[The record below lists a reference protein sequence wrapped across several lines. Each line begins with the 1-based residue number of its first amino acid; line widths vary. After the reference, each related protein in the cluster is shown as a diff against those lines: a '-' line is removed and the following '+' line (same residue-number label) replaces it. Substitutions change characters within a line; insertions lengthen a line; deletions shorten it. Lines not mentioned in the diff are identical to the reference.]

1 MATFKNTKGG
11 VASAEPSGYV
21 PGINEGHSELNFTP
35 ANAYVGSYLQTLYG
49 WSNSSSFYA
58 NISATMQPFYR
69 MVENWERWCTGV
81 VPFFHD
87 FASGVVP
94 TLLAQT
100 VVRKCSELIYGGG
113 VMFEK
118 LGGDVD
124 TEQEVKK
131 AQHSALSYIS
141 EEFIPTSN
149 FKRTLS
155 DALYMMCA
163 LGTSLLKCNTSA
175 GGVLWTEAVPL
186 SRFYVSMNAKGDP
199 DAVSIYLRPFD
210 VAKGGAGA
218 EDGRFILVEERFW
231 AEINGKRRPYHCY
244 RIYRSGVMVNQFAA
258 ESGASVP
265 WEQLPHRVRQALKES
280 YGAIKIGKVTPLPF
294 RDLGICL
301 LRFTPSV
308 SKMPWLKMGDSAIE
322 RCVEDLCKYDI
333 LSAQILTEMYVSRA
347 RVIADKTIQSPSARG
362 YSANTGIDGYLFTD
376 REGYNSTD
384 RSPLTVMQPDI
395 RAEQLKGLRNVILE
409 NIATSIGISPSSFAP
424 YLQDNSN
431 RTAREVSAE
440 ESATALFVENK
451 RDLIIGPINEL
462 LKTVLLYKG
471 FTEEVGIQFSK
482 AGQTNYTLLV
492 ENVARAKSA
501 GIMSLERSVSMINP
515 ELDHAQ
521 VREEVARIN
530 AEQEK
535 KQSMGMPDF
544 DFGGAL

>member
-1 MATFKNTKGG
+1 MANLSNTKGTAT
-11 VASAEPSGYV
+11 VEPTGFV
-21 PGINEGHSELNFTP
+21 PGTGEGHSSIGFTP
-35 ANAYVGSYLQTLYG
+35 ANEYIGSYMQSLYG

-58 NISATMQPFYR
+58 NISGPMQPFYR
-69 MVENWERWCTGV
+69 MVQNWERWCSGV

-87 FASGVVP
+87 FSSGVVP

-100 VVRKCSELIYGGG
+100 VVRKCADLIYGGG

-118 LGGDVD
+118 VGGDAD
-124 TEQEVKK
+124 TAKEIESDKQT
-131 AQHSALSYIS
+131 ALSYIS
-141 EEFIPTSN
+141 GEFIPKSG
-149 FKRTLS
+149 FKRALA

-163 LGTSLLKCNTSA
+163 LGTSIIKLNKA
-175 GGVLWTEAVPL
+175 PGGALWTEAVPL
-186 SRFYVSMNAKGDP
+186 SRFYMNTNAKGEP
-199 DAVSIYLRPFD
+199 DSVAIYLRPFE
-210 VAKGGAGA
+210 VSKNGAGSD
-218 EDGRFILVEERFW
+218 DGTFVLVEERFW
-231 AEINGKRRPYHCY
+231 ATVDGRRAPYHCY
-244 RIYRSGVMVNQFAA
+244 RVYKSGVMVNQFSAD
-258 ESGASVP
+258 SGASIK
-265 WEQLPHRVRQALKES
+265 WEQLPHRVRQSLKET
-280 YGAIKIGKVTPLPF
+280 YGAMRIGEVTPMPF
-294 RDLGICL
+294 RDLGVCV

-322 RCVEDLCKYDI
+322 RCIEDLCKYDI

-347 RVIADKTIQSPSARG
+347 RVIADKASISPTARG
-362 YSANTGIDGYLFTD
+362 FSANTGIDGYIFTA
-376 REGYNSTD
+376 RESYNSTD

-395 RAEQLKGLRNVILE
+395 RAEQLKGLRNIILE

-440 ESATALFVENK
+440 ESATTLFVENK
-451 RDLIIGPINEL
+451 RDLILGPMNDL
-462 LKTVLLYKG
+462 LKTVLLFKG

-501 GIMSLERSVSMINP
+501 GIMSLERSVAMINP

-521 VREEVARIN
+521 VREEVTRIK
-530 AEQEK
+530 AEEEK

>member
-1 MATFKNTKGG
+1 MAALKNTKS
-11 VASAEPSGYV
+11 VASVEPTGFV
-21 PGINEGHSELNFTP
+21 PGSLEGHSALSFTP
-35 ANAYVGSYLQTLYG
+35 ANAYIGSYFQTLYG

-69 MVENWERWCTGV
+69 MVENWERWCTGI

-87 FASGVVP
+87 FSAGVVP

-100 VVRKCSELIYGGG
+100 VVRKCADLIYGGG

-118 LGGDVD
+118 LGGDAD
-124 TEQEVKK
+124 TAEELKK
-131 AQHSALSYIS
+131 ESHGALSYIS
-141 EEFIPTSN
+141 GDFVPSSG
-149 FKRTLS
+149 FKRSLS
-155 DALYMMCA
+155 DALYMMCS
-163 LGTSLLKCNTSA
+163 LGTSLMKLNTSQ
-175 GGVLWTEAVPL
+175 GGTLWTEAVPL
-186 SRFYVSMNAKGDP
+186 SRFYVSMNAKGDV
-199 DAVSIYLRPFD
+199 DAISIYLRPFD

-218 EDGRFILVEERFW
+218 EDGRYILVEERFW
-231 AEINGKRRPYHCY
+231 VAKNGVRRPYHCY
-244 RIYRSGVMVNQFAA
+244 RIYRSGTMVNQFAA

-265 WEQLPHRVRQALKES
+265 WEQLPHRVRQSLKES
-280 YGAIKIGKVTPLPF
+280 YGAIQIGKVTPLPF
-294 RDLGICL
+294 RDLGAYL

-322 RCVEDLCKYDI
+322 RCIEDLCKYDI

-362 YSANTGIDGYLFTD
+362 YSANTGVDGYIFTD
-376 REGYNSTD
+376 RESYNSTD

-395 RAEQLKGLRNVILE
+395 RAEQLKGLRNIVLE
-409 NIATSIGISPSSFAP
+409 NIASSIGISPSSFAP

-451 RDLIIGPINEL
+451 RDLIIGPLNEL

-471 FTEEVGIQFSK
+471 FTDEIGVQFSK

-521 VREEVARIN
+521 VREEVTRIR
-530 AEQEK
+530 EEEEK
-535 KQSMGMPDF
+535 RQSAGMPDF
-544 DFGGAL
+544 DFGGAI